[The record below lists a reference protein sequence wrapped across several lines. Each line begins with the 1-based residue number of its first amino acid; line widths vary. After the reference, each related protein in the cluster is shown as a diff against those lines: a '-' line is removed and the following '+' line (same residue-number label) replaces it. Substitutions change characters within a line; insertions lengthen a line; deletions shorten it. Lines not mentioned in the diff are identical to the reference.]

1 MARDNRQFP
10 NQTSWDFCASPCEWL
25 FYKGFKI
32 VQLNPGS
39 RSAKFHLSTSVMP
52 QLRTNGILCY
62 TSGFFR
68 ELQLH
73 QPVSVYTL
81 ARWLRVLVKPRLRA
95 GCQESQ
101 LCIGE
106 WGLSLTPPR
115 LPPRIGEW
123 LKGELITKVKIF
135 HLLLIPALA
144 RQRKACPS
152 EFKTSLDYLASLKA
166 VRATQWDPV
175 IKEKQKQSFDP
186 ASQTAPQKKRFPG
199 KHDDLRWSLESTV
212 EGANWVLKAAPPT
225 SSCMLWHTCMCV
237 YIHVNT
243 QTWERQ

>member
-1 MARDNRQFP
+1 MEHDNRQFL
-10 NQTSWDFCASPCEWL
+10 NQASWDFCASPCEWL
-25 FYKGFKI
+25 FTKG
-32 VQLNPGS
+32 L
-39 RSAKFHLSTSVMP
+39 RSAKFRLSTSVLP
-52 QLRTNGILCY
+52 QLRTDDILDLCY

-73 QPVSVYTL
+73 QPVPFYTL
-81 ARWLRVLVKPRLRA
+81 ARWLRALVKPRLRA
-95 GCQESQ
+95 GCQENQ

-115 LPPRIGEW
+115 LPPGIGEW

-144 RQRKACPS
+144 RQRKAGPS
-152 EFKTSLDYLASLKA
+152 ECKTSLDYLASLKA

-175 IKEKQKQSFDP
+175 IKGKQKQSFNP

-225 SSCMLWHTCMCV
+225 SSCML
-237 YIHVNT
+237 
-243 QTWERQ
+243 